1 MRDFDAGWVIVSK
14 VDSLQKDQCFSQ
26 TAKHVLSTYCEPRPG
41 LDPGDTKRWIVNCP
55 SLQGAH
61 HLIGKVDIQFLW
73 MRKMCYKSHDMEMWK
88 GNANLLVG
96 PGGFTF
102 DWGFEGWIEVCLAK
116 RKGEGISD
124 RGVGMHK
131 GFHEQ
136 AGHVLGLESHSV
148 PREQE
153 ARETWEI
160 FLSHHLPPFPY
171 HPWLQG
177 SLALKPPVAE
187 GAVWNCVSLC
197 TYVFLCLRFWPGPSR
212 GGGRQPF
219 AFGLFWQLCLPP
231 YLFVVSTP
239 CSLTACQW
247 SFPQWQLY
255 RNSP

>member
-1 MRDFDAGWVIVSK
+1 
-14 VDSLQKDQCFSQ
+14 
-26 TAKHVLSTYCEPRPG
+26 
-41 LDPGDTKRWIVNCP
+41 
-55 SLQGAH
+55 
-61 HLIGKVDIQFLW
+61 
-73 MRKMCYKSHDMEMWK
+73 MWK

-177 SLALKPPVAE
+177 SLALKPPSSRGSCME
-187 GAVWNCVSLC
+187 LCVSLHVC
-197 TYVFLCLRFWPGPSR
+197 VLVSTLLAWAQQRWW
-212 GGGRQPF
+212 QA
-219 AFGLFWQLCLPP
+219 AFCIWFVLAAMSPTLFVCCFYSMFSHCLPVKLP
-231 YLFVVSTP
+231 SVAAL
-239 CSLTACQW
+239 
-247 SFPQWQLY
+247 
-255 RNSP
+255 